1 MSLDNRNDGNATCR
15 GRVEQPHEGDGLS
28 CALAHGGLQGYV
40 TSASNSPKDLP
51 EGLPPA
57 LGNVKLIINS

>member
-1 MSLDNRNDGNATCR
+1 MLDSIEMTTMLPAV

-51 EGLPPA
+51 EGLPPP
-57 LGNVKLIINS
+57 LVT